1 MAIKTLKRLAYKEA
15 PAELRKIID
24 DLQKNG
30 DYLVVENEQRQPV
43 AYLTS
48 LPDADK
54 ARRAQGARKL
64 RAFLDELPKV
74 SPYSEEETFR
84 HIEEAIAAI
93 REQDRMQAVS

>member
-1 MAIKTLKRLAYKEA
+1 MPVKTLKRLPYKEA
-15 PAELRKIID
+15 PAELRKLID

-30 DYLVVENEQRQPV
+30 DYLVVENEQRQPI

-54 ARRAQGARKL
+54 IRRDEGARKL
-64 RAFLDELPKV
+64 RAFLDKLPKT
-74 SPYSEEETFR
+74 SPYCEEETFL

-93 REQDRMQAVS
+93 REQDRKQTVN